1 MYSVLADVVLALHLL
16 FVAFVVAGGLFAL
29 RWPRVVWIHAPAAL
43 WGVLIEYAGWICPLT
58 PLENHLRARAGEAT
72 YESDFIARYALPLLY
87 PEGLTREMQVALGTL
102 ALGVNVA
109 VYGWVLT
116 KRKTARGR
124 R

>member
-72 YESDFIARYALPLLY
+72 YESDFVARYALPLLY
-87 PEGLTREMQVALGTL
+87 PEGLTREMQVALGTF

-109 VYGWVLT
+109 VYWWVLT

>member
-16 FVAFVVAGGLFAL
+16 FVGFVVAGGLLAL

-87 PEGLTREMQVALGTL
+87 PEGLTREMQVALGTF

-109 VYGWVLT
+109 VYWWVLT